1 MTGGIGVLEEIY
13 KDTRERM
20 KKAVEVTKC
29 DLSAVRTGKASP
41 ALLNKVKVE
50 YCGALLPINQVATIS
65 TPEARLILIR
75 PWDREALDAIQ
86 RAILSSDLGLVP
98 TSDGSVIR
106 INIPPLT
113 EERRKEL
120 DKLIK
125 RRAEE
130 GRVAIRNVR
139 RDSNNLIKKMEREKE
154 ISEDESKKGIEEI
167 QKLTEEHIEEINR
180 ILKIKEKEI
189 LEF

>member
-1 MTGGIGVLEEIY
+1 MLDKIY

-50 YCGALLPINQVATIS
+50 YCGALLPLNQVATIS

-75 PWDREALDAIQ
+75 PWDRGALDAIQ

-106 INIPPLT
+106 INIPALT

-139 RDSNNLIKKMEREKE
+139 RDANNLIKKMEREKE
-154 ISEDESKKGIEEI
+154 ISEDESKKGVEEI